1 MLSTRDKILQ
11 AAETLL
17 SEQGIA
23 STSLRDIT
31 SHAVVNLAAVNYHF
45 GNKQLLVFEVF
56 QRRLDA
62 LNNDRLE
69 RLDIVLEDSE
79 NISLEAVLRAL
90 IYPALMLS
98 RDTEKGGSA
107 FVKLIARLYAEN
119 NQELHSFLASHYGHV
134 MKRFAKTIQTIL
146 PDMPSHELRWQLDFV
161 IGALT
166 YVMADFSGHFS
177 KFGKPKLD
185 AVSEADRLVLF
196 AANGMRSF
204 QPAMAQKD
212 LFVATDV
219 SPSKLN
225 PFNSSSLNIQE

>member
-11 AAETLL
+11 SAETLL

-23 STSLRDIT
+23 CTSLRDIT
-31 SHAVVNLAAVNYHF
+31 SHAEVNLAAVNYHF
-45 GNKQLLVFEVF
+45 GNKQQLVFEVF
-56 QRRLDA
+56 QRRLDT
-62 LNNDRLE
+62 LNNE
-69 RLDIVLEDSE
+69 RLQHLEKVLNNTEG
-79 NISLEAVLRAL
+79 ISLEAVLEAL
-90 IYPALMLS
+90 IYPALVLS
-98 RDTEKGGSA
+98 RDTKKGGSR
-107 FVKLIARLYAEN
+107 FVKLVARVYAEN

-177 KFGKPKLD
+177 KSKKPKLD
-185 AVSEADRLVLF
+185 ALSEANRLVIF

-204 QPAMAQKD
+204 EPAMAQND
-212 LFVATDV
+212 LFVAAQF
-219 SPSKLN
+219 SAPQ
-225 PFNSSSLNIQE
+225 SLKQP